1 MRLLQGEIMNSGY
14 ISQAPLSLGTKQKHS
29 IKKTAHSRTTVDVSL
44 FSRTRGELL
53 WLTNY
58 NVML

>member
-29 IKKTAHSRTTVDVSL
+29 IKKTAHSRTTVDVSFL
-44 FSRTRGELL
+44 AVPEGNSSG
-53 WLTNY
+53 
-58 NVML
+58 